1 MRREDRADLAL
12 AIALALAGVVEVVVQ
27 TDHRGALW
35 LDILLTALVC
45 LPVAARRD
53 APLPALVAAMTA
65 AVISQAALTP
75 IASRVVPLLVVIGL
89 SYSVARF
96 DPTRPAVLGLL
107 IALGCVTAISVLD
120 DPSFENIL
128 FPDVFFVWVPWLA
141 GRTLRHR
148 TGLARAL
155 SERTE
160 RLEREREEAAER
172 GVRAERRRI
181 ARELHDVVAHSVSV
195 MVVQAGAGRR
205 VAEQDPERA
214 AECAA
219 LIERVGREALGELR
233 RLLGMMREESGESGA
248 ALAPQPSL
256 SRLGELV
263 QNAREAGL
271 PVEVDTSGTPGSLP
285 AGVDLAAYRIV
296 QEALTNTLKHAGPAR
311 ARVFVTYGPD
321 ALELEVTDDGR
332 GPGELHS
339 AGHGIIGMRERAAL
353 CGGDL
358 TCGGRDDGGWVVHA
372 RLPLAEA
379 PAAGVPAGV
388 AG

>member
-12 AIALALAGVVEVVVQ
+12 AVALAAAGVVEVVVQ
-27 TDHRGALW
+27 RHHRGALW

-45 LPVAARRD
+45 LPLAARRE
-53 APLPALVAAMTA
+53 APLYALVASMTA
-65 AVISQAALTP
+65 LVVSQAALTP
-75 IASRVVPLLVVIGL
+75 IVSRIVPVLVLVGL
-89 SYSVARF
+89 SYSVARWA
-96 DPTRPAVLGLL
+96 PTRPAALGLL
-107 IALGCVTAISVLD
+107 IALAATTTVSALDEASV
-120 DPSFENIL
+120 ENVL

-148 TGLARAL
+148 TGLAQALGERA
-155 SERTE
+155 E

-205 VAEQDPERA
+205 VAEHDPERA

-233 RLLGMMREESGESGA
+233 RLLGMMREEGPDGGV

-271 PVEVDTSGTPGSLP
+271 PVEVETSGTPGTLP

-311 ARVFVTYGPD
+311 ARVAVTYGPD
-321 ALELEVTDDGR
+321 ALELAITDDGR
-332 GPGELHS
+332 GPGELHA

-358 TCGGRDDGGWVVHA
+358 TCGGRSEGGWSVHA
-372 RLPLAEA
+372 RLPLAET
-379 PAAGVPAGV
+379 AGVPAGV

>member
-12 AIALALAGVVEVVVQ
+12 AVALAAAGIVEVVLQ
-27 TDHRGALW
+27 RHHRGALW

-45 LPVAARRD
+45 LPLAARRE
-53 APLPALVAAMTA
+53 APLYALVASMTA
-65 AVISQAALTP
+65 LVVSQAALTP
-75 IASRVVPLLVVIGL
+75 IVSRVVPVLVVVGL
-89 SYSVARF
+89 SYSVARWA
-96 DPTRPAVLGLL
+96 PTRPAVVGLL
-107 IALGCVTAISVLD
+107 IALVATTTVSALD
-120 DPSFENIL
+120 DASVENIL

-148 TGLARAL
+148 TGLAQALGERA
-155 SERTE
+155 E
-160 RLEREREEAAER
+160 RLEREREQAAER

-233 RLLGMMREESGESGA
+233 RLLGMMREDGRDGGA

-271 PVEVDTSGTPGSLP
+271 PVKVETSGTPGTLP

-296 QEALTNTLKHAGPAR
+296 QEALTNSLKHAGPAR
-311 ARVFVTYGPD
+311 ARVAVTYGPD
-321 ALELEVTDDGR
+321 ALELEITDDGR
-332 GPGELHS
+332 GPGELQA

-353 CGGDL
+353 CGGEL
-358 TCGGRDDGGWVVHA
+358 TCGGRSEGGWIVQA
-372 RLPLAEA
+372 RLPLAET
-379 PAAGVPAGV
+379 AGVPAGV